1 MVFSGLPFLFF
12 YLVATLV
19 IYKLA
24 PLKLRNLVLLLV
36 SLFFYGWGE
45 PVYIVIM
52 FLSIA
57 VDYTHGMLVE
67 KWRQNDRKARMAV
80 ASSVFFNLLILV
92 FFKYYD
98 FLAGSVNAVT
108 GLNLPLTGVTMPIG
122 ISFYTFQTMSYTID
136 VYRKDT
142 PVQRNIITFGT
153 FVTLFPQLIA
163 GPIIQYKSVADQ
175 LQSRREDLEKFVSGI
190 QRFSVGLAK
199 KVLLANAV
207 GKLWDTFLAT
217 DTAQLTVLGGW
228 LGLIAYA
235 FQIYFD
241 FSGYSDMAI
250 GLGRMFGFEFIE
262 NFNYPYI
269 SRSVVEF
276 WKRWHISLT
285 NWFREYVYFPL
296 GGNRCSRAK
305 WIRNILIVWVLTGI
319 WHGAG
324 WNFLL
329 WGLYYALW
337 MLAERLFL
345 GKWLERLPSVLR
357 HVYTMVVVLVGWGL
371 FAIENM
377 GQLGAYLKVCFGG
390 GALWDA
396 FTLYELRSYLPLLVI
411 LCVAATP
418 ALRKIFF
425 RLPEKAQDVLTP
437 VLVLVSLVLCTASLV
452 DASYN
457 PFLYFRF

>member
-12 YLVATLV
+12 YLTVTLL
-19 IYKLA
+19 IYKLT
-24 PLKLRNLVLLLV
+24 PLKLRNLVLLIA

-67 KWRQNDRKARMAV
+67 KWRANDKKARMAV
-80 ASSVFFNLLILV
+80 ASSVFLNLLILV

-98 FLAGSVNAVT
+98 FLAGSINAVT
-108 GLNLPLTGVTMPIG
+108 GWSLPILGVTMPIG

-136 VYRKDT
+136 VYRQDA
-142 PVQRNIITFGT
+142 PVQRNIVTFGT

-175 LQSRREDLEKFVSGI
+175 LEGRREDLEKFVSGI
-190 QRFSVGLAK
+190 QRFCVGLAK

-207 GKLWDTFLAT
+207 GKLWDVFLAT
-217 DTAQLTVLGGW
+217 DTAELTVVGGW
-228 LGLIAYA
+228 LGLLAYA

-250 GLGRMFGFEFIE
+250 GLGRMFGFDFIE
-262 NFNYPYI
+262 NFNYPYVSKSI
-269 SRSVVEF
+269 VEF

-285 NWFREYVYFPL
+285 NWFREYLYFPL
-296 GGNRCSRAK
+296 GGNRCSRGK

-337 MLAERLFL
+337 MLGERLFW
-345 GKWLERLPSVLR
+345 GKGLAKLPGVVQ
-357 HVYTMVVVLVGWGL
+357 HIYAMAVVLVGWGL

-377 GQLGAYLKVCFGG
+377 GQLGRYLAVCFGG
-390 GALWDA
+390 GKLIDA
-396 FTLYELRSYLPLLVI
+396 FTVYQLTSYLPLLVI
-411 LCVAATP
+411 LAAAATP
-418 ALRKIFF
+418 LGRRIYL
-425 RLPEKAQDVLTP
+425 RLPEKVQAVATP
-437 VLVLVSLVLCTASLV
+437 VLTMASLVLCTASLV

>member
-12 YLVATLV
+12 YLVVTLL
-19 IYKLA
+19 IYKLT
-24 PLKLRNLVLLLV
+24 PLKLRNLVLLIA

-67 KWRQNDRKARMAV
+67 RWRANDRKARMAV
-80 ASSVFFNLLILV
+80 ASSVFLNLLILV
-92 FFKYYD
+92 TFKYYD
-98 FLAGSVNAVT
+98 FLVGSLNAIT
-108 GLNLPLTGVTMPIG
+108 GWSIPLLGVSMPIG

-136 VYRKDT
+136 VYRKDA
-142 PVQRNIITFGT
+142 PVQRNIVTFGT

-175 LQSRREDLEKFVSGI
+175 LQCRREDLEKFVSGI
-190 QRFSVGLAK
+190 QRFCVGLAK

-207 GKLWDTFLAT
+207 GKLWDVFLAT
-217 DTAQLTVLGGW
+217 DTAELTVLGGW
-228 LGLIAYA
+228 LGLAAYA

-296 GGNRCSRAK
+296 GGNRVSKPK
-305 WIRNILIVWVLTGI
+305 WIRNILIVWLLTGI

-345 GKWLERLPSVLR
+345 GKWLEKLPAALR
-357 HVYTMVVVLVGWGL
+357 HIYTLAVVLVGWGL
-371 FAIENM
+371 FAIEDM
-377 GQLGAYLKVCFGG
+377 GQLGSYLAVCFGG
-390 GALWDA
+390 GSLVDA
-396 FTLYELRSYLPLLVI
+396 FTLYQLWSYLPLLVI
-411 LCVAATP
+411 LAFAATP
-418 ALRKIFF
+418 VSGKLFRK
-425 RLPEKAQDVLTP
+425 LPERVQAVATP
-437 VLVLVSLVLCTASLV
+437 VLVLASLILCTASLV